1 MKWIGVA
8 ALLAFLVYAPAAH
21 AHATLVASE
30 PADGAMLA
38 HAPATVRLT
47 FNEPVSPLIMRL
59 VGAPDGSILELTG
72 VAEGN
77 SVAVTLPKPAQEA
90 MHGTR
95 GLSWRVISAD
105 GHPVGGTVLFSVGTR
120 DDLVFVPSRDA
131 LVLRDTLW
139 AARLVLYLALFIGI
153 GGAFFRAWA
162 VQAQAPG
169 ARAGERVVGT
179 ALVAGLVAAPL
190 TVGLQGLDAL
200 ELPLSAL
207 GLRTV
212 WETGLGTA
220 YGPTA
225 IAAQFSLFAGLFSLS
240 AERIEI
246 KRILSFGAL
255 AGCGLALSL
264 SGHASTADPRWLM
277 RPLVFVHT
285 VGVAFWIGALAP
297 LAIALRAGEG
307 RAALAWFSR
316 AIPLVLGPMLLA
328 GLWLSVVQLGSVEAL
343 WTTAYGFV
351 LSAKLAAVLVLLGL
365 AAMNRFRFTAAES
378 AGSLVRS
385 IGAEIVLVVLILGL
399 VAVWRFTPP
408 PRALALSAALP
419 VRVHIHTEALMADV
433 TLEPGRVGVSRASI
447 VVLRGDFSP
456 FDAKEVALVL
466 SQPAAGVEP
475 IHRSAT
481 LREGVWQVDV
491 LPLPLAGRWQL
502 RVDVLVSDFEKQM
515 LEDSVDI
522 RP

>member
-1 MKWIGVA
+1 VRWIGVA
-8 ALLAFLVYAPAAH
+8 ALLAFLVYAPAAQ
-21 AHATLVASE
+21 AHATLIASE

-47 FNEPVSPLIMRL
+47 FNEAVSPLIMRL
-59 VGAPDGSILELTG
+59 VGAPDGSVQELTG
-72 VAEGN
+72 IAVEGT
-77 SVAVTLPKPAQEA
+77 SVVVTLPEPARDKTQ
-90 MHGTR
+90 GTR

-105 GHPVGGTVLFSVGTR
+105 GHPVGGTVVFSVGTR
-120 DDLVFVPSRDA
+120 GEFTLVAHRDVLVRDA
-131 LVLRDTLW
+131 LW
-139 AARLVLYLALFIGI
+139 AGKLALYLALFVGI
-153 GGAFFRAWA
+153 GGAFFLAWA
-162 VQAQAPG
+162 FKTWAP
-169 ARAGERVVGT
+169 AAKRAGPMIGAV
-179 ALVAGLVAAPL
+179 LCAGLIATPL
-190 TVGLQGLDAL
+190 TIGLQGLDAL

-225 IAAQFSLFAGLFSLS
+225 LTAQLSLFAALFSLS
-240 AERIEI
+240 VERLEI
-246 KRILSFGAL
+246 KRFLSFGAL
-255 AGCGLALSL
+255 LGCGLALSL

-285 VGVAFWIGALAP
+285 IGVAFWIGALAP
-297 LAIALRAGEG
+297 LALALRAGEG

-316 AIPLVLGPMLLA
+316 VIPLVLAPMLLA
-328 GLWLSVVQLGSVEAL
+328 GLWLSFVQLGSIEAL
-343 WTTAYGFV
+343 WTTAYGLV
-351 LSAKLAAVLVLLGL
+351 LCAKLAAVLVLLGL
-365 AAMNRFRFTAAES
+365 AGLNRFRLATAES

-385 IGAEIVLVVLILGL
+385 IGAEIILAVLILGL

-408 PRALALSAALP
+408 PRALALAAAAP
-419 VRVHIHTEALMADV
+419 ARVHIHTEALMADL
-433 TLEPGRVGVSRASI
+433 TLEPARVGTARASI

-466 SQPAAGVEP
+466 SYPAAGVEP
-475 IHRSAT
+475 IRRAAT
-481 LREGVWQVDV
+481 LREGVWQIDA
-491 LPLPLAGRWQL
+491 LPLPVAGRWQV

-515 LEDSVDI
+515 LEDSVEI

>member
-1 MKWIGVA
+1 VRWIGVA
-8 ALLAFLVYAPAAH
+8 ALLAFLVYAPAAQ
-21 AHATLVASE
+21 AHATLIASE

-59 VGAPDGSILELTG
+59 VGAPDGSVLELTG

-77 SVAVTLPKPAQEA
+77 SVVVALRELAQEA
-90 MHGTR
+90 MQGTR

-120 DDLVFVPSRDA
+120 GDLVFVPSREA
-131 LVLRDTLW
+131 LVRDALW
-139 AARLVLYLALFIGI
+139 AARLVLYLALFIGV
-153 GGAFFRAWA
+153 GGAFFLAWA
-162 VQAQAPG
+162 PG
-169 ARAGERVVGT
+169 GRAGERIVGT
-179 ALVAGLVAAPL
+179 TLVAGLIAAPL

-200 ELPLSAL
+200 ELPLSGL

-212 WETGLGTA
+212 WETGLSTA

-225 IAAQFSLFAGLFSLS
+225 ILAQFSLFAGLFSLS

-255 AGCGLALSL
+255 VGCALALSL

-277 RPLVFVHT
+277 RPLVFIHT

-297 LAIALRAGEG
+297 LIIALRAGEG

-316 AIPLVLGPMLLA
+316 LIPLVLAPMLLA

-343 WTTAYGFV
+343 WTTAYGLV
-351 LSAKLAAVLVLLGL
+351 LSAKLAAVVLVAAL
-365 AAMNRFRFTAAES
+365 AAMNRFRFTTAKS
-378 AGSLVRS
+378 GKSLARS
-385 IGAEIVLVVLILGL
+385 IGAEIVLAVLILGL
-399 VAVWRFTPP
+399 VATWRFTPP
-408 PRALALSAALP
+408 PRALALAAAAP
-419 VRVHIHTEALMADV
+419 ARVHIHTEALMADI
-433 TLEPGRVGVSRASI
+433 TLEPGRVGTSRASI

-456 FDAKEVALVL
+456 FDAKEVALIL
-466 SQPAAGVEP
+466 SHPAAGVEP
-475 IHRSAT
+475 IRRSAT
-481 LREGVWQVDV
+481 LREGVWEIDA
-491 LPLPLAGRWQL
+491 LPLPVPGRWQV

-515 LEDSVDI
+515 LEDSMDI
-522 RP
+522 GR